1 MRHGSLRRIIEDHT
15 TWRERDYEVVS
26 WGPDMDDDD
35 NVDTSPILTWFIYP
49 MRQTRFTSQPHN
61 SIYHLFAINRI
72 VKYNYLSSLIN

>member
-1 MRHGSLRRIIEDHT
+1 MRIQGDLASNLT
-15 TWRERDYEVVS
+15 TDWREQQGDIQVGTS
-26 WGPDMDDDD
+26 SAGSDQS
-35 NVDTSPILTWFIYP
+35 VDTSPILTWFIYP